1 MLLLHARPNRRRSK
15 QLIFIERQA
24 ENVFCSSSLF
34 QGFDANKTLDLDFYV
49 PPVKPA
55 QESERPASSSVSST
69 NESPI
74 VPTQRSSIPIK
85 TMDLFPGST
94 TTLNDDAKRILDS
107 LPNLS
112 FMSAKA
118 LMFPVRFNG
127 SNHDE
132 STSLY

>member
-1 MLLLHARPNRRRSK
+1 MLLHDETNERFIFFHVLHRLYP
-15 QLIFIERQA
+15 F
-24 ENVFCSSSLF
+24 VFFSFLF
-34 QGFDANKTLDLDFYV
+34 QVFDANKTLDLDFYV
-49 PPVKPA
+49 PPIKSGP
-55 QESERPASSSVSST
+55 ESERSASPATSLS
-69 NESPI
+69 NESSI

-94 TTLNDDAKRILDS
+94 TTLNDDTKRILDS

-127 SNHDE
+127 TNHDE
-132 STSLY
+132 STSLF